1 MNVRF
6 LEERL
11 AVFTLTERPD
21 LRAQLFSAE
30 IQSGL
35 PEFMRHDRTAALY
48 YSDGNFDRYLDFAF
62 AGVDRERPDRVIAR
76 AFSVPFAFRDGSP
89 ERDELPDD
97 GWERVIRWAHQ
108 DWRKGRMPNAVSALE
123 INVLAPYRGRG
134 IAQLM
139 LAAMQRNTHARGF
152 ADLYAPLRPSDKHL
166 EPLVPFADYVA
177 RCRPDG
183 LPHDS
188 WVRTHVRV
196 GATIVKPAPTSM
208 VIAGTLAEWSAWT
221 GMRFDTSGPTVIPG
235 ALSPVHVSLEQ
246 NHAVY
251 IEPNLWVHHRLSP
264 SE

>member
-1 MNVRF
+1 MTAQF
-6 LEERL
+6 PEERL
-11 AVFTLTERPD
+11 AIFTVAERPD

-30 IQSGL
+30 FQSGL
-35 PEFMRHDRTAALY
+35 PEFMRHDPTAGLY
-48 YSDGNFDRYLDFAF
+48 YNDGNFDRYLDFAL
-62 AGVDRERPDRVIAR
+62 AGVDREQPDRAIVR

-89 ERDELPDD
+89 ERAELPDD
-97 GWERVIRWAHQ
+97 GWDGVIRWAHR
-108 DWRKGRMPNAVSALE
+108 DWRQDRAPNAVSALE

-134 IAQLM
+134 IAQLT
-139 LAAMQRNTHARGF
+139 LAAMQRYTSARGF

-166 EPLVPFADYVA
+166 EPLTPFADYAA
-177 RCRPDG
+177 RCRTDG
-183 LPHDS
+183 LPFDS

-196 GATIVKPAPTSM
+196 GAAIVKTAPTSM

-221 GMRFDTSGPTVIPG
+221 GMSFDKSGPTIVPG
-235 ALSPVHVSLEQ
+235 ALSPLHVSLEQ